1 MTNAQVEYKYS
12 SYGWNFILGNELNL
26 IRRKKNTSDV
36 VGNLNS
42 SMSFCHC
49 KSIGYRLHCL
59 TKHDSGGQMVLEI
72 RYEELDNVNKAY
84 FTVFPWLSVTVIQM
98 QPYDFNFRQS
108 TWLVPPPFMLVERKW
123 PCGTDPDHNQRKRE
137 SQRQAKRVCQMGCQM
152 LSFVAVG
159 LRLSTQSH

>member
-1 MTNAQVEYKYS
+1 MAKQQLETFCHDKCLGRIQIQQL
-12 SYGWNFILGNELNL
+12 WMDIFLGNELNL

-98 QPYDFNFRQS
+98 
-108 TWLVPPPFMLVERKW
+108 
-123 PCGTDPDHNQRKRE
+123 
-137 SQRQAKRVCQMGCQM
+137 
-152 LSFVAVG
+152 
-159 LRLSTQSH
+159 